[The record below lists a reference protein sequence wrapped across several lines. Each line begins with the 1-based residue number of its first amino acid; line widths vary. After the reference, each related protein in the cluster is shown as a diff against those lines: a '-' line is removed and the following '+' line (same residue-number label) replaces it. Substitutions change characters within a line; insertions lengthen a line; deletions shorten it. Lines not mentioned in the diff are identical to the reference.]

1 MDKGSLIAIAF
12 CMMLFTACSEDYES
26 TSVPM
31 EPPLD
36 LSLVSFVEPCKT
48 DSTDTCLYGMV
59 TDDRDGK
66 TYKTVEIGNQ
76 VWMAENL
83 NYETPGSFCYNDSP
97 KECETFGRLYW
108 WAAAM
113 DTEGKWSPN
122 GKYCDYGHVCEPVYP
137 LRGVCP
143 AGWHLP
149 TYNEWRTLL
158 GAVGGVEKENA
169 PYIVQ
174 NAGNS
179 LRSTHEWA
187 YTRGVDS
194 YGFNVLPAGYRA
206 FQDEY
211 GVIYFNEYLYT
222 YFWTSTQNEMYWAMM
237 LEFSCDN
244 GNAKAGSWYRH
255 FALSVRCVKD

>member
-113 DTEGKWSPN
+113 DTEGKWQ
-122 GKYCDYGHVCEPVYP
+122 
-137 LRGVCP
+137 R
-143 AGWHLP
+143 
-149 TYNEWRTLL
+149 LL
-158 GAVGGVEKENA
+158 GYSGCDCRQYRLCGSASGNRAVV
-169 PYIVQ
+169 
-174 NAGNS
+174 S
-179 LRSTHEWA
+179 S
-187 YTRGVDS
+187 RGI
-194 YGFNVLPAGYRA
+194 FHHHR
-206 FQDEY
+206 
-211 GVIYFNEYLYT
+211 
-222 YFWTSTQNEMYWAMM
+222 
-237 LEFSCDN
+237 
-244 GNAKAGSWYRH
+244 
-255 FALSVRCVKD
+255 